1 MKSFA
6 LAAMIAVIAGG
17 ARAATTTIDFDS
29 YADGTNLNGTDLGGV
44 TITNPSGSVIVYS
57 DNRFGV
63 GYDTPNNAISSFSTG
78 TPYNNNPMIFTFSQP
93 VTTVSL
99 SAGDAGGRLRSVA
112 DGGL

>member
-17 ARAATTTIDFDS
+17 AQAATTTIDFDS
-29 YADGTNLNGTDLGGV
+29 HADGTNLNGADLGGV

-57 DNRFGV
+57 DNRFGA

-78 TPYNNNPMIFTFSQP
+78 TPYN
-93 VTTVSL
+93 TT
-99 SAGDAGGRLRSVA
+99 R
-112 DGGL
+112 